1 MASTLTSLGYR
12 RPSRGPENPEVT
24 EARAYT
30 SLELQADSSSGAT
43 ERPLTD
49 HVWIT
54 EQFAD
59 HKSPMWLDHAAQ
71 LPKSA
76 FRVWDLAQDSDK
88 VGAVEAGIGV
98 GQAASIAL
106 RGLDVR
112 HSLLCGYASCV
123 LEHLWLE
130 VADVQGAR
138 GRQPP
143 CSFDGVVA
151 GARADL

>member
-30 SLELQADSSSGAT
+30 SLELQAGSDSSAT
-43 ERPLTD
+43 ERPFAD

-76 FRVWDLAQDSDK
+76 FRVWDLAQHSDK
-88 VGAVEAGIGV
+88 VGAVETGIGV

-112 HSLLCGYASCV
+112 HSLLCGYASVCSSISGWRSQMCRV
-123 LEHLWLE
+123 PE
-130 VADVQGAR
+130 GA
-138 GRQPP
+138 
-143 CSFDGVVA
+143 SH
-151 GARADL
+151 RAASTV